1 VVLDVAD
8 FEAAL
13 LDARRLLPGTDAV
26 ALLRSN
32 PDMVLSLIKGK
43 NLIPYDQID
52 NPWS

>member
-1 VVLDVAD
+1 VLDVAD
-8 FEAAL
+8 FEVAL
-13 LDARRLLPGTDAV
+13 QDAERLMPGTDV
-26 ALLRSN
+26 LRLLRSS